1 MGVSTRMIPF
11 TDDRVAIRVTEAS
24 PEYVSHMQSGRKL
37 TLKQFACGGRVAV
50 EEVIDSGELIFRTED
65 GARFAC
71 GDPV

>member
-11 TDDRVAIRVTEAS
+11 TDDRVAIRVTEGS
-24 PEYVSHMQSGRKL
+24 REYVSHMQSGRKL
-37 TLKQFACGGRVAV
+37 TLRQFARGGRVAV
-50 EEVIDSGELIFRTED
+50 EEVMETGELIFRTQD